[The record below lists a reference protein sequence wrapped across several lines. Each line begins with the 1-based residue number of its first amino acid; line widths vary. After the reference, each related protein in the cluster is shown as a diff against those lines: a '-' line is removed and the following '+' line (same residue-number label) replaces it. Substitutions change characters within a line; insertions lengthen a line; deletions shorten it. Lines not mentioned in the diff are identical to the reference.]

1 MDKIKKEKV
10 FGPLMTQKTKSKLS
24 LELDKADEAR
34 WEKRR
39 NDKRGSVS
47 GAKNNNSRES
57 RAKRAE
63 AAKTLNT
70 GGADHVVKKNK
81 KGEII
86 VDHAASAKAGK
97 YDKINLTKKAGAKT
111 VKEGVKATKDWHKK
125 NPHKK
130 GK

>member
-1 MDKIKKEKV
+1 MPKKEEI
-10 FGPLMTQKTKSKLS
+10 FGPLMSRETKSKLYS
-24 LELDKADEAR
+24 EEKEAR
-34 WEKRR
+34 SEKRR
-39 NDKRGSVS
+39 NDRRGSPS
-47 GAKNNNSRES
+47 GPKNNNSRES

-63 AAKTLNT
+63 TAKKIEA
-70 GGADHVVKKNK
+70 GGANHVVKKNK